1 MDPHFGGISPERC
14 AYCGSVL
21 PRNIEAV
28 EAWRVGSRFVCN
40 EFCAD
45 GIQDDV
51 AAPSGLPVVAV
62 DKRERGP
69 FGF

>member
-1 MDPHFGGISPERC
+1 MGARVGDIFPERC

-21 PRNIEAV
+21 PYNIEGI

-40 EFCAD
+40 EFCLD

-51 AAPSGLPVVAV
+51 AAPPGLPAV
-62 DKRERGP
+62 TIAKKDQA
-69 FGF
+69 